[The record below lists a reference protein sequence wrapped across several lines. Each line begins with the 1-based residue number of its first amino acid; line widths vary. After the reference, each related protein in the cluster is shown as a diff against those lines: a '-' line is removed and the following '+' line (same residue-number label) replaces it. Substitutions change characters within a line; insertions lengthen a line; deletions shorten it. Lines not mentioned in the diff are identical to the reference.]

1 MSIYSITENSIIKPS
16 PSDYLNF
23 QRLTKFNKFYLSKN
37 NFSSKFHQIYPSSNN
52 NKNNKKNIVLLDT
65 TLSPIKMTKAKSQ
78 IYLNNSRHLN
88 SSRKIYK
95 KYFNVSNNSARIKT
109 QFNPDILDAHFI
121 SKPKKLKKKKIN
133 IDVPIY
139 NTFLSKKIKNKSL
152 RLNTYDLININ
163 NSKFI
168 TSMFMNKPIVY
179 RSIKDI
185 QVKKIINYNKNDSV
199 SNSMKNLIEKNT
211 KGNNKNSV
219 DFMVNKFKKRLI
231 YDKKE
236 NLKEYNKFMF
246 DLRTNLSKSKSK
258 NNFFY

>member
-1 MSIYSITENSIIKPS
+1 MSIYSITENSIIRPS

-37 NFSSKFHQIYPSSNN
+37 NFSCKFHSIYPSSNTSQN
-52 NKNNKKNIVLLDT
+52 SKKNIVLLDT
-65 TLSPIKMTKAKSQ
+65 TLSPIRMTKAKYQ
-78 IYLNNSRHLN
+78 IYLSNSKHLN
-88 SSRKIYK
+88 SSKKIYK
-95 KYFNVSNNSARIKT
+95 KYFNISNNSARIKT
-109 QFNPDILDAHFI
+109 QFNPDILDAQFI
-121 SKPKKLKKKKIN
+121 SKPKKLKKKKIK
-133 IDVPIY
+133 IEIPIY
-139 NTFLSKKIKNKSL
+139 NTFLNNKIKNKSL

-163 NSKFI
+163 NSKLI

-179 RSIKDI
+179 RSFKDI
-185 QVKKIINYNKNDSV
+185 QVKKIINHNKNDSV

-219 DFMVNKFKKRLI
+219 DFMINKFKKRLI